1 MANNR
6 IIVDSGPLVALLSP
20 RDRAH
25 TWCLSQMETF
35 EESLITCDAVLS
47 EAFFLLKRHADR
59 GSEELMEMI
68 RRGLVQSVFN
78 FSEMEARILSIMKKY
93 AKLPT
98 SFADTCLVAMNEH
111 FEESKI
117 WTLDSDFRIYRKN
130 DRRIIPLIIPN
141 WD

>member
-1 MANNR
+1 MTMANR

-25 TWCLSQMETF
+25 EWCLSQMETF
-35 EESLITCDAVLS
+35 EEPLVTCDAVLS

-68 RRGLVQSVFN
+68 RRGLVRSMFS
-78 FSEMEARILSIMKKY
+78 FSEKEDRILSIMKKY

-98 SFADTCLVAMNEH
+98 SFADLCLVAMAEQFKNA
-111 FEESKI
+111 KV
-117 WTLDSDFRIYRKN
+117 WTLDSDFRIYRKI
-130 DRRIIPLIIPN
+130 DRRLIPLISPY
-141 WD
+141 

>member
-1 MANNR
+1 MTMANR

-25 TWCLSQMETF
+25 EWCLSHMETF
-35 EESLITCDAVLS
+35 EELLVTCDAVLS

-68 RRGLVQSVFN
+68 RRGLVRSMFS
-78 FSEMEARILSIMKKY
+78 FSEKEDRILSIMKKY

-98 SFADTCLVAMNEH
+98 SFADLCLVAMAEQFKNA
-111 FEESKI
+111 KV
-117 WTLDSDFRIYRKN
+117 WTLDSDFRIYRKI
-130 DRRIIPLIIPN
+130 DRRLIPLISPY
-141 WD
+141 